1 MIRLGISG
9 CGAVA
14 QHYYAP
20 ALAMLRG
27 EAELAA
33 AFDPDQQ
40 ACRGFAGA
48 FGAQPAGSFD
58 GLLSAGLDVLIVASP
73 PGHHSDQACAAL
85 GAGIAVLCEKPMALT
100 LNAGERMAEAARSS
114 GRPLAIGMVR
124 RLLPQPRLIRALLG
138 RQLLG
143 ELKSLAIFE
152 GGPFRWPVASQSYFD
167 AAQGGG
173 ILEDLGIHVLDLL
186 RWWLGEPTAV
196 AFADDAMGGTA
207 ANCRIELEFG
217 SVRVAARLSR
227 DWHRPNVY
235 RFTGDTGE
243 LEWAI
248 HDSDELEAVIDGEA
262 MRLVP
267 ERPTTYPEAMAEQ
280 IRALAAGRPAVTAA
294 DGLATLR
301 LLERCR
307 QVRQPMAMEWL

>member
-14 QHYYAP
+14 QGYYMP
-20 ALAMLRG
+20 AIAMIRG
-27 EAELAA
+27 EADLVA
-33 AFDPDQQ
+33 AFDPNQR
-40 ACRGFAGA
+40 ACRRFATA
-48 FGAQPAGSFD
+48 HGAQAVGSFD
-58 GLLSAGLDVLIVASP
+58 ELLSAGLDLLIVASP
-73 PGHHSDQACAAL
+73 PGHHPAQACASL
-85 GAGIAVLCEKPMALT
+85 GAGIAVLCEKPMALSIE
-100 LNAGERMAEAARSS
+100 AGERMVEAARSS

-143 ELKSLAIFE
+143 ELKSLDIFE

-173 ILEDLGIHVLDLL
+173 VLEDVGIHVLDLL
-186 RWWLGEPTAV
+186 RWWFGEPTAV

-207 ANCRIELEFG
+207 ANCRIELEFA

-227 DWHRPNVY
+227 DWHRRNVY
-235 RFTGDTGE
+235 RFTGDAGA
-243 LEWAI
+243 LEWSI
-248 HDSDELEAVIDGEA
+248 HDRDDLEAVIGGEA
-262 MRLVP
+262 MRLVA
-267 ERPTTYPEAMAEQ
+267 EHPTSYPEAMAEQ
-280 IRALAAGRPAVTAA
+280 IRSVAAGHPTVTAT
-294 DGLATLR
+294 DGLATVR

-307 QVRQPMAMEWL
+307 QVREPMVMEWL

>member
-20 ALAMLRG
+20 ALTMLCG
-27 EAELAA
+27 EVQLAA
-33 AFDPDQQ
+33 VFDPDQR
-40 ACRGFAGA
+40 ACRGFAA
-48 FGAQPAGSFD
+48 AQGSQPVGSFD
-58 GLLSAGLDVLIVASP
+58 ELLDAGLDLLIVASP
-73 PGHHSDQACAAL
+73 PGHHPDQACAAL
-85 GAGIAVLCEKPMALT
+85 SAGIAVLCEKPMALS
-100 LNAGERMAEAARSS
+100 LEAGERMAEAARSS

-124 RLLPQPRLIRALLG
+124 RLLPQPRLIRVLLG
-138 RQLLG
+138 RRLLG

-152 GGPFRWPVASQSYFD
+152 GGPFRWPVASKSYFD

-173 ILEDLGIHVLDLL
+173 ILEDVGIHVLDLL

-217 SVRVAARLSR
+217 PVRVAARLSR

-235 RFTGDTGE
+235 RFTGDAGE

-248 HDSDELEAVIDGEA
+248 HERDELEAVIDGEA
-262 MRLVP
+262 MRLMP
-267 ERPTTYPEAMAEQ
+267 DRLMTYPEAMAEQ
-280 IRALAAGRPAVTAA
+280 IRAVAAGRPTFTAT
-294 DGLATLR
+294 DGLATLS

-307 QVRQPMAMEWL
+307 QVREPMAMEWL